1 MQNNFEKGVREKM
14 DELKFEPSEP
24 VWQNIEKQIRNKKDR
39 RRLIFWIPL
48 LILLL
53 SGGVWLLYNTGND
66 QVAATTKTS
75 DQIPKD
81 QIQAAFGWAGAEKNG
96 SEYGNGR

>member
-53 SGGVWLLYNTGND
+53 SGGVWLIYNTGND
-66 QVAATTKTS
+66 PVAATTKNFRS
-75 DQIPKD
+75 NSKRSNP
-81 QIQAAFGWAGAEKNG
+81 GNAEWK
-96 SEYGNGR
+96 GRKPH